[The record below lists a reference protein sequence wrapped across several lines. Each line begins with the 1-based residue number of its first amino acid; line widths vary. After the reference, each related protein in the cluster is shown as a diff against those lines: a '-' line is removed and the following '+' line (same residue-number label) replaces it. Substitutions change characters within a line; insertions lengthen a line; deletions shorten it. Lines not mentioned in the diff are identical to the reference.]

1 VSDTTDVNPGIAD
14 DAVADLLGVDGAVMD
29 DAVARTA
36 ELDGVP
42 VAEHVARFDAVHR
55 ALTNALSAIDGA

>member
-1 VSDTTDVNPGIAD
+1 VSDTDVNPGIGVAGGD
-14 DAVADLLGVDGAVMD
+14 GLGSGGAAVN

-36 ELDGVP
+36 DLDGVP

-55 ALTNALSAIDGA
+55 ALTDALSAIDGA